1 MVLISLL
8 LSCKL
13 YSCDHEKSR
22 RKLTW
27 WFFVQMWFINGT
39 ITGRDL
45 VKRTLKIKMVKKLS
59 PWSHYST
66 IIGVETDWPHHL
78 WTLRAS
84 CFPLKKQQSPSL
96 SLSRIMSTRHL
107 HIYLLASN
115 HPRPTANLKVEK
127 PKIKK
132 KNKKK
137 TGHLSTAWKIV
148 SRIQNLPPFTFLL
161 FIAWVTLRLF
171 RQTGYT
177 YCKPKPLFS
186 VLS

>member
-13 YSCDHEKSR
+13 YSCDQEKSR

-66 IIGVETDWPHHL
+66 IIGVGRDRLT
-78 WTLRAS
+78 
-84 CFPLKKQQSPSL
+84 SPSL
-96 SLSRIMSTRHL
+96 DLEGKLFPFEKNNNLPPSLSRIMSTRHL

-115 HPRPTANLKVEK
+115 HPRLLLTLK
-127 PKIKK
+127 
-132 KNKKK
+132 
-137 TGHLSTAWKIV
+137 
-148 SRIQNLPPFTFLL
+148 
-161 FIAWVTLRLF
+161 LRNH
-171 RQTGYT
+171 
-177 YCKPKPLFS
+177 K
-186 VLS
+186 